1 MVQIHQ
7 INLNSHDT
15 NTVSLR
21 NVTYLNRLMWLLAE
35 DFIELTNSNKNNTK
49 MMTMNHWKSFIDTKE
64 DKKVELLKI
73 IGQLS
78 LSSFL

>member
-1 MVQIHQ
+1 
-7 INLNSHDT
+7 
-15 NTVSLR
+15 
-21 NVTYLNRLMWLLAE
+21 MWLLAE